1 MLDRRLVEA
10 MSRVLKLNPACIT
23 LETNQENTEAWD
35 SLAHLNLILEIEATF
50 GVRFSSEEIPQ
61 LTSAARLQEAL
72 IRHGAL

>member
-10 MSRVLKLNPACIT
+10 MNRTLKLNPGSIT
-23 LETNQENTEAWD
+23 AETSQENTEAWD

-50 GVRFSSEEIPQ
+50 GVRFSSEEIPL

-72 IRHGAL
+72 ERHGTL